1 MSLKFQTMA
10 NEYFEIVIIL
20 KNQRT
25 VKWNQRTVKWNLNPV
40 LYEEAYFWFFLSFV
54 SNFRWFVFSKKQDWK
69 WVQSKTMSSKHFSN
83 KSRLSEKFQ
92 DYAKP
97 TTPRPLPL
105 EHYPKATKPRPLPQD
120 HNPKTTPSNIF
131 KHAPSIGPLR
141 ASLVV
146 KKYKVIVCK
155 V

>member
-20 KNQRT
+20 KNQRTVKWNQRT

-54 SNFRWFVFSKKQDWK
+54 SNFRWFVFSKKKQDWK

-97 TTPRPLPL
+97 TTPRSPLKHIWSDSL
-105 EHYPKATKPRPLPQD
+105 ERSVYRSTF
-120 HNPKTTPSNIF
+120 T
-131 KHAPSIGPLR
+131 
-141 ASLVV
+141 
-146 KKYKVIVCK
+146 
-155 V
+155 